1 MWVTYKLI
9 MRVLISAE
17 SFLPRSNGVTNS
29 VLRAAEY
36 LTRNGHQVLIIA
48 SGEGPQDVDG
58 VEVRRV
64 PALALQTF
72 AQIDIPG
79 ISRNSIVKIIKEFSP
94 DIVHLASPFLLGE
107 QVRKAAVIC
116 SVPVIA
122 NFQTDVSGFINF
134 YGLTT
139 AKSLIERRIR
149 KIHNGSTITLAPS
162 SDSEN
167 YLRSLGVNHIF
178 RWGRGV
184 DLKQFNP
191 SWRSNSV
198 RRSWG
203 ADAET
208 CVIGFVGRLAPEKQV
223 HKLAFLNDVGVLT
236 GKKVK
241 FVIVGDG
248 PSRSAL
254 EKSFALALFLG
265 HLSGDALSK
274 AMASMDFLVTTGEN
288 ETFCQVIQEAMAAGL
303 PVVAPEI
310 GGPRDLINPEIT
322 GLFYTPGD
330 NFDIRKRVLSLVN
343 FDQKRD
349 QMSLAAFNSV
359 QSRTWDS
366 VCAELLGIYENVLA
380 DQRRSGQAS

>member
-1 MWVTYKLI
+1 
-9 MRVLISAE
+9 
-17 SFLPRSNGVTNS
+17 VTNS
-29 VLRAAEY
+29 VLRAADY

-48 SGEGPQDVDG
+48 SGEGPSEVNG
-58 VEVRRV
+58 VAVRRV
-64 PALALQTF
+64 PALALQSF

-79 ISRNSIVKIIKEFSP
+79 ISRSSIVKIIREFAP

-107 QVRKAAVIC
+107 QVRKAAITC
-116 SVPVIA
+116 SVPVVA

-139 AKSLIERRIR
+139 AKSFVERRIR
-149 KIHNGSTITLAPS
+149 RIHNGSTITLAPS
-162 SDSEN
+162 SDTER
-167 YLRSLGVNHIF
+167 YLREIGIKGIH

-191 SWRSNSV
+191 GWRSNSL

-203 ADAET
+203 ADSET

-223 HKLAFLNDVGVLT
+223 HKLAFLKDVGVLT

-254 EKSFALALFLG
+254 EKSFSTALFLG
-265 HLSGDALSK
+265 HLSGHALSK
-274 AMASMDFLVTTGEN
+274 AMASMDLLVTTGEN

-303 PVVAPEI
+303 PVIAPEI
-310 GGPRDLINPEIT
+310 GGPRDLINPEVT
-322 GLFYTPGD
+322 GLFYTPGEEL
-330 NFDIRKRVLSLVN
+330 DIRKRVLTLVN
-343 FDQKRD
+343 FPEKRE

-359 QSRTWDS
+359 QDRTWDS
-366 VCAELLGIYENVLA
+366 VCADLVEIYENVLNA
-380 DQRRSGQAS
+380 QVRSGRAS

>member
-1 MWVTYKLI
+1 MTYKVR

-36 LTRNGHQVLIIA
+36 LTCNGHQVLIIA

-64 PALALQTF
+64 PAIALQTF

-94 DIVHLASPFLLGE
+94 DVIHLASPFLLGE

-162 SDSEN
+162 SDSAS
-167 YLRSLGVNHIF
+167 YLKRLGVNHIV

-203 ADAET
+203 ADAGT

-254 EKSFALALFLG
+254 EKSFPTALFLG

-274 AMASMDFLVTTGEN
+274 AMASMDLLVTTGEN

-310 GGPRDLINPEIT
+310 GGPRDLVNPEIT

-380 DQRRSGQAS
+380 NQRKSGQAS

>member
-1 MWVTYKLI
+1 

-36 LTRNGHQVLIIA
+36 LTCNGHQVLIIA

-64 PALALQTF
+64 PAIALQTF

-94 DIVHLASPFLLGE
+94 DVIHLASPFLLGE

-162 SDSEN
+162 SDSAS
-167 YLRSLGVNHIF
+167 YLKRLGVNHIV

-203 ADAET
+203 ADAGT

-254 EKSFALALFLG
+254 EKSFPTALFLG

-274 AMASMDFLVTTGEN
+274 AMASMDLLVTTGEN

-310 GGPRDLINPEIT
+310 GGPRDLVNPEIT

-380 DQRRSGQAS
+380 NQRKSGQAS

>member
-1 MWVTYKLI
+1 

-48 SGEGPQDVDG
+48 SGEGPSEVNG
-58 VEVRRV
+58 VTVRRV
-64 PALALQTF
+64 PALALQSF

-79 ISRNSIVKIIKEFSP
+79 ISRSSIVKIIREFAP

-107 QVRKAAVIC
+107 QVRKAAITC
-116 SVPVIA
+116 SVPVVA

-139 AKSLIERRIR
+139 AKSFVERRIR
-149 KIHNGSTITLAPS
+149 RIHNGSTITLAPS
-162 SDSEN
+162 SDTER
-167 YLRSLGVNHIF
+167 YLREIGIKGIH

-191 SWRSNSV
+191 GWRSNSL

-203 ADAET
+203 ADSET

-223 HKLAFLNDVGVLT
+223 HKLAFLKDVGVLT

-248 PSRSAL
+248 PSRNTL
-254 EKSFALALFLG
+254 EKSFSTALFLG
-265 HLSGDALSK
+265 HLNGQALSK
-274 AMASMDFLVTTGEN
+274 AMASMDLLVTTGEN

-303 PVVAPEI
+303 PVIAPEI
-310 GGPRDLINPEIT
+310 GGPRDLINPEVT
-322 GLFYTPGD
+322 GLFYTPGEEL
-330 NFDIRKRVLSLVN
+330 DIRKCALALVN
-343 FDQKRD
+343 FPEKRE

-359 QSRTWDS
+359 QDRTWDS
-366 VCAELLGIYENVLA
+366 VCAELVEIYANVLNA
-380 DQRRSGQAS
+380 QVRSGRAS

>member
-1 MWVTYKLI
+1 
-9 MRVLISAE
+9 MRILISAE

-79 ISRNSIVKIIKEFSP
+79 ISRNSIVKIIREFSP

-167 YLRSLGVNHIF
+167 YLRSLGVNHIV

-254 EKSFALALFLG
+254 EKSFASALFLG